1 VESAIADS
9 PTAWAHRG
17 GGDDREGIPHDD
29 PTMRPLWVLLDGVV
43 LGAVTFHRNGEP
55 EATEAIATLR
65 ARNPRASF
73 VYISSYP
80 QAEAE
85 VIGHQIGILT
95 CIGDLDTEGKVRI
108 LKNLGRRTMWIG
120 NGSLP
125 EALPC
130 IGASTVSISVAGSQ
144 TVPHDAAD
152 IILLLPSLRGLIPL
166 RRIGRLHR
174 GLLKD
179 GYRSIFAL
187 NLFCVAGAFLGGFD
201 TLIVALTTNFGTGYL
216 YRSHVKRLNDLISRM
231 EAKMATELGPESEE
245 RDAQEGTSD
254 DGAHE
259 VEGHENYSE
268 HDLDAEVPHERPV

>member
-1 VESAIADS
+1 
-9 PTAWAHRG
+9 
-17 GGDDREGIPHDD
+17 
-29 PTMRPLWVLLDGVV
+29 MRPLWVVLDGIV

-73 VYISSYP
+73 LYISSYP

-85 VIGHQIGILT
+85 VIGHRIGILT

-120 NGSLP
+120 NGSSP

-130 IGASTVSISVAGSQ
+130 IEASTVSISVAGSQ

-216 YRSHVKRLNDLISRM
+216 DRSHVKRLNDLITRM
-231 EAKMATELGPESEE
+231 EAKMATELGPEHEE
-245 RDAQEGTSD
+245 HDPYEGTSD
-254 DGAHE
+254 VGAHE
-259 VEGHENYSE
+259 VEGHEDYTE